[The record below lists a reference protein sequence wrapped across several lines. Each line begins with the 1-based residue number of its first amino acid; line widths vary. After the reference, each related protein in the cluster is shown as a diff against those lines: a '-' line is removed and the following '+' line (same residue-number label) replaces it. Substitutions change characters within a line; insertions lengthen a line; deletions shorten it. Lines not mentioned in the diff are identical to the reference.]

1 MSQGAMSEP
10 RWIWVTGAS
19 TGIGAALSRRLLE
32 AGHRVIVS
40 ARSEDKLAALAEDFP
55 NSCFPLAVDLT
66 RRESVETAAA
76 RLRGINEYLD
86 TVVIN
91 AGTCEYID
99 IKAFDARPFATVMN
113 INVIGSANTVEL
125 ALPLLRA
132 SPKRALVVG
141 VGSMASV
148 LPLTRSEAYGA
159 SKAAMEYFMHS
170 LRVDLAPEG
179 IDVTLVRPGF
189 VKTPLT
195 DRNDFDM
202 PFLVEADEAAE
213 AIASGMDKRRLIV
226 QFPWQLVWTMRLIR
240 WLPLK
245 WKTGLLK
252 KMVRD

>member
-1 MSQGAMSEP
+1 MSESAVSDQ

-19 TGIGAALSRRLLE
+19 SGIGAALARRLLQE
-32 AGHRVIVS
+32 GHRVIVS
-40 ARSEDKLAALAEDFP
+40 ARSSDKLAALAEAFP
-55 NSCFPLAVDLT
+55 QRCYPLAVDLT
-66 RRESVETAAA
+66 RRESVEQAATA
-76 RLRGINEYLD
+76 LKEINGYLD
-86 TVVIN
+86 SVVIN

-99 IKAFDARPFATVMN
+99 IKRFDARPFATVMN

-132 SPKRALVVG
+132 SPNRAQVVG

-195 DRNDFDM
+195 DRNDFEM
-202 PFLVEADEAAE
+202 PFLVEAEDAAK
-213 AIASGMDKRRLIV
+213 AIAKGMKKRRLIV
-226 QFPWQLVWTMRLIR
+226 QFPWQLVWTMRLIN
-240 WLPLK
+240 WLPLG

-252 KMVRD
+252 KMVKD